1 MIISEPPRF
10 IMMSKR
16 GNLCMNCFETIMVY
30 IQGEDD
36 NVADYYCY
44 FKYKDLEEY

>member
-1 MIISEPPRF
+1 
-10 IMMSKR
+10 
-16 GNLCMNCFETIMVY
+16 MNCFETIMVY

-44 FKYKDLEEY
+44 FKYKDLEEYWSTRTNFEEHTLCN